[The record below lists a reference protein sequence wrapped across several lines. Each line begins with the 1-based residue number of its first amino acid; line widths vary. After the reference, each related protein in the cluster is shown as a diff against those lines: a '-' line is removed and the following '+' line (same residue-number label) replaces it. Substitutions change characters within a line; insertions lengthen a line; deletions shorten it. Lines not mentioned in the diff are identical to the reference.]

1 MYVFIPGFMEIK
13 NHEEKF
19 TIEDLGYIWIP
30 ILVYTLSV
38 LSLLLI
44 VRIFI
49 PLINKVITQGIILG
63 VIIGIA
69 TYFGLEILTPIG
81 DNLLEYAIGSAVLW
95 TVYYG
100 AGGKLISDIT
110 T

>member
-1 MYVFIPGFMEIK
+1 MSSLIK